1 MQAVFILFVALAGCA
16 DQAPVFDRYDQQTLL
31 LAQAIEQGPLDLD
44 KRIKQQIESFS
55 QVLRILQG
63 EPGQQFLSEWVQAP
77 DDQKEQK
84 FVELSEFV
92 AQRTGVPQ
100 ASYWQIPY
108 NSFSSKR
115 SIGIGRLR
123 RFLQQEGGYQ
133 ALSALVGGGEKEA
146 KHALEVFQ
154 PQAADEAFELSSCEY
169 DVMRN
174 ILFDPH
180 QLVFDLLE
188 DPWFD
193 LPEPFGAIGGPD
205 KPSSGQLLQAIFATD
220 HPVFFYS
227 EDVPTLEQVRD
238 APVLEQVRD
247 APVHIKR
254 LAFQALVAAYATTK
268 RTDLRKLEEIVGMDM
283 PLR

>member
-1 MQAVFILFVALAGCA
+1 MIAKEYYHEAVFILFVALAGCA
-16 DQAPVFDRYDQQTLL
+16 DQAPVIDRHDQQALL
-31 LAQAIEQGPLDLD
+31 LAQAIEQGSLDLAE
-44 KRIKQQIESFS
+44 RREQQKESFS
-55 QVLRILQG
+55 QVLRVLQG
-63 EPGQQFLSEWVQAP
+63 EQGQQFLSEWSQAP

-92 AQRTGVPQ
+92 AQQTGVPQ
-100 ASYWQIPY
+100 ASYWQIPHSISLNLNFY
-108 NSFSSKR
+108 LKR
-115 SIGIGRLR
+115 SRGRLR
-123 RFLQQEGGYQ
+123 RFLQQEGGDQ

-154 PQAADEAFELSSCEY
+154 RQAADEAFELWRCESVVVR
-169 DVMRN
+169 D
-174 ILFDPH
+174 ILFDPN
-180 QLVFDLLE
+180 QRVFDLLE

-220 HPVFFYS
+220 PRAFFFK
-227 EDVPTLEQVRD
+227 EAPT
-238 APVLEQVRD
+238 LEQVRD

-254 LAFQALVAAYATTK
+254 LAFQALVEAHAKTE
-268 RTDLRKLEEIVGMDM
+268 RTDLRNLEEIVGMNM